1 MMIRRVLVGAC
12 AAIVLVLG
20 AQPAHAR
27 SSGACQSE
35 INRFCR
41 GQRPVLP
48 CLRANQKDL
57 SPSCT
62 TYVNLFEQMPSC
74 LSDAARLCP
83 TANPSVQTLVG
94 CLRGHKTK
102 VSQECRDEIAKVK

>member
-1 MMIRRVLVGAC
+1 MMIRRIVVGAC
-12 AAIVLVLG
+12 AAVVLVLS

-27 SSGACQSE
+27 SGGCQSE
-35 INRFCR
+35 INRFCK
-41 GQRPVLP
+41 GQKPVLA
-48 CLRANQKDL
+48 CLRTNQKDL

-74 LSDAARLCP
+74 LSDASRLCP
-83 TANPSVQTLVG
+83 TKNPSVQTLVG
-94 CLRGHKTK
+94 CLRGNKKK

>member
-12 AAIVLVLG
+12 AVIVVLLS
-20 AQPAHAR
+20 AQLAHAR
-27 SSGACQSE
+27 RGACQSE

-41 GQRPVLP
+41 GKRPVLA

-74 LSDAARLCP
+74 ISDAARLCP
-83 TANPSVQTLVG
+83 TAHPSVEALTG
-94 CLRGHKTK
+94 CLRGNKTK
-102 VSQECRDEIAKVK
+102 VSQECRDEVAKIR